1 MSIISMLYLY
11 NIFASVPS
19 SRSARTKAPWG
30 RGLKSPRKK
39 KIDARGVDIFSNE
52 KLRPL
57 ESGAADRSIRGKRR
71 LTRSTTP
78 CNRYTFFPL
87 WSTWEGL
94 FTSRQEL
101 AARVAAVVAAG
112 VREMPFY
119 GCRSFCR
126 CDERI
131 EEWRRLPLHLVI
143 LIRVDSCTKRIAL
156 IFKRPRIGRMT
167 TVQRYLHCCAVISI
181 LAPFPF
187 SKGEYTRYDP
197 I

>member
-1 MSIISMLYLY
+1 MRQTSQS
-11 NIFASVPS
+11 
-19 SRSARTKAPWG
+19 
-30 RGLKSPRKK
+30 
-39 KIDARGVDIFSNE
+39 DIHE
-52 KLRPL
+52 
-57 ESGAADRSIRGKRR
+57 KRR

-87 WSTWEGL
+87 WSTWDGL

-119 GCRSFCR
+119 GSRSFCW

-131 EEWRRLPLHLVI
+131 EECRRFPLHLVI
-143 LIRVDSCTKRIAL
+143 LIWVDSCKKRIAL

-167 TVQRYLHCCAVISI
+167 AVQSKIFTLLRDYLN
-181 LAPFPF
+181 FGTF
-187 SKGEYTRYDP
+187 SFS
-197 I
+197 